1 MIPIRHYSIVVGLLA
16 AGASAQAITPLSQGH
31 VDVGIGYEDGA
42 FDLHVHDEQTDTEY
56 VPADALL
63 VVSSLALQISPGG
76 DYSFL
81 GRAGSRAWVL
91 PATENPEL
99 LFLGIGAEELVPG
112 EWTGDIEFSLKSVSG
127 PGSFALWD
135 TDPFGRPVV
144 RMDSIDGIGP
154 EDRTAVIPG
163 GHSHRNWGFSA
174 VGNYTLT
181 FEASGVNLVDGP
193 QVSGPVAYSFQV
205 VPEPGTWVLGALGLV
220 ALALGLQNRKP

>member
-1 MIPIRHYSIVVGLLA
+1 M
-16 AGASAQAITPLSQGH
+16 
-31 VDVGIGYEDGA
+31 
-42 FDLHVHDEQTDTEY
+42 
-56 VPADALL
+56 
-63 VVSSLALQISPGG
+63 
-76 DYSFL
+76 
-81 GRAGSRAWVL
+81 L

-144 RMDSIDGIGP
+144 RMDSTDGIGP

-174 VGNYTLT
+174 VGN
-181 FEASGVNLVDGP
+181 
-193 QVSGPVAYSFQV
+193 
-205 VPEPGTWVLGALGLV
+205 
-220 ALALGLQNRKP
+220 